1 MKRFLFS
8 MLALLS
14 VMAINAQNWT
24 EPSGNDFL
32 TSTPI
37 YVHVK
42 VNGVVANANNGLE
55 VAAFMNG
62 ECRAVSGRPSDT
74 NNLFT
79 LRVWGNTD
87 EVGDTITFKVYDHRY
102 GLLFSFNNEVLFT
115 GETVEEVPYELN
127 IDRPTGVSITNPI
140 SITTKFPAQID
151 LNQYLQF
158 DYVGFIGDDLVIY
171 EPLGESTIETK
182 LSYNWTTPD
191 GGEFTAF
198 TIDSVNVLTATQSTL
213 LPDSDENTGEK
224 VMLTIKSPDAYS
236 SLCTDST
243 VIIINELITPVTG
256 IKCPID
262 TVRINKGESLYLNE
276 ELMNSIVIEP
286 EDATNKSFSFV
297 PLDNPDAFVQG
308 VAMLGGTYKVKIVS
322 DAAPAIYT
330 TIIVE
335 VYAPVESVVVR
346 PNTFQAALGDNILD
360 LVTPS
365 VHIFPDDATNKAF
378 SLLIPS
384 EASDAIVDN
393 VAVASGEYEILV
405 VSLDNIEYT
414 QQITVIIT
422 EITAPESIDVDINTN
437 AYEKLRSMVTIN
449 PEVEDGDSYTITPKD
464 AESAQAFG
472 ENGIALKNGTFTL
485 VVTSVANPR
494 VSAEVIVNVS
504 TPVDITFPQS
514 LTILKHKD
522 TEFEL
527 TMTGDNFDPS
537 LVSFEFTRTEEPMQ
551 FGIPTITTADDGA
564 GLKWNIRGTGSGYVE
579 LRVLYDGQVMPRNSQ
594 DSICYIQTLADVT
607 FNNDGWDW
615 IYIPEFIDL
624 LDYSGDTQTGYL
636 DFLNIDD
643 NNKVIEIRS
652 QSELLY
658 NDKTYGF
665 IGTINYLEPSEGMYK
680 IKAKY
685 EDPSM
690 CVFSSLEGYW
700 CRESFW
706 VDPGFTWI
714 GHSNEWDLTLDEL
727 NLIEDN
733 HPSDGDQ
740 LIGKTNFAEY
750 SAGEWV
756 GADFTLE
763 AGKGYIYYNSA
774 DTAKYISFDYI
785 PSFSTQTNSS
795 GRLSAKSQ
803 SLRNGS
809 DIWEYDASQ
818 FADNMAIVAEIAELE
833 NPEDYTIGA
842 FVGDECRGMGKVV
855 KDGKMMISVAGKSG
869 ETVSFRLHNE
879 YTGEFIPLETE
890 VRYSNRI
897 GSLKSPLII
906 TGSSITGVSEITTDG
921 NDGESYY
928 DLSGRKVEGNISTGV
943 YVVKTVKNGQ
953 VIVKK
958 EIKR

>member
-1 MKRFLFS
+1 
-8 MLALLS
+8 
-14 VMAINAQNWT
+14 
-24 EPSGNDFL
+24 
-32 TSTPI
+32 
-37 YVHVK
+37 
-42 VNGVVANANNGLE
+42 
-55 VAAFMNG
+55 
-62 ECRAVSGRPSDT
+62 
-74 NNLFT
+74 
-79 LRVWGNTD
+79 
-87 EVGDTITFKVYDHRY
+87 
-102 GLLFSFNNEVLFT
+102 
-115 GETVEEVPYELN
+115 
-127 IDRPTGVSITNPI
+127 
-140 SITTKFPAQID
+140 
-151 LNQYLQF
+151 
-158 DYVGFIGDDLVIY
+158 
-171 EPLGESTIETK
+171 
-182 LSYNWTTPD
+182 
-191 GGEFTAF
+191 
-198 TIDSVNVLTATQSTL
+198 
-213 LPDSDENTGEK
+213 
-224 VMLTIKSPDAYS
+224 
-236 SLCTDST
+236 
-243 VIIINELITPVTG
+243 
-256 IKCPID
+256 
-262 TVRINKGESLYLNE
+262 
-276 ELMNSIVIEP
+276 
-286 EDATNKSFSFV
+286 
-297 PLDNPDAFVQG
+297 
-308 VAMLGGTYKVKIVS
+308 
-322 DAAPAIYT
+322 
-330 TIIVE
+330 
-335 VYAPVESVVVR
+335 
-346 PNTFQAALGDNILD
+346 
-360 LVTPS
+360 
-365 VHIFPDDATNKAF
+365 
-378 SLLIPS
+378 
-384 EASDAIVDN
+384 
-393 VAVASGEYEILV
+393 
-405 VSLDNIEYT
+405 
-414 QQITVIIT
+414 
-422 EITAPESIDVDINTN
+422 
-437 AYEKLRSMVTIN
+437 MVTIN
-449 PEVEDGDSYTITPKD
+449 PEVEEGESYTITPKD

-514 LTILKHKD
+514 LTIFKHKD

-690 CVFSSLEGYW
+690 CVFTTQEGYW
-700 CRESFW
+700 DRASFW
-706 VDPGFTWI
+706 VYPGFTWI

-727 NLIEDN
+727 NLIEGN

-774 DTAKYISFDYI
+774 DTEKYISFDYI

-795 GRLSAKSQ
+795 GRLSAKNQ

>member
-62 ECRAVSGRPSDT
+62 ECRAVSGRPDDS

-79 LRVWGNTD
+79 LRVWGNPD

-115 GETVEEVPYELN
+115 GETVAEVPYELN

-308 VAMLGGTYKVKIVS
+308 VAMLGGTHKVKIVS
-322 DAAPAIYT
+322 DADTAIYT

-514 LTILKHKD
+514 LTIFKHKD

-527 TMTGDNFDPS
+527 TMTGDSFDPS
-537 LVSFEFTRTEEPMQ
+537 LVSFEFTRTEDPMQ

-594 DSICYIQTLADVT
+594 ESFCSIQTLAEVA

-615 IYIPEFIDL
+615 IYVPDNIELTDNG
-624 LDYSGDTQTGYL
+624 SNTAYL

-652 QSELLY
+652 QTELLY
-658 NDKTYGF
+658 NDKNYGF
-665 IGTINYLEPSEGMYK
+665 IGTIQSLNPWDGMYK

-685 EDPSM
+685 EDASM

-700 CRESFW
+700 TRDISFRAKK
-706 VDPGFTWI
+706 GYTWI
-714 GHSNEWDLTLDEL
+714 GYPNEWNLTLDEL
-727 NLIEDN
+727 NQIDN
-733 HPSDGDQ
+733 TPSEGDRI
-740 LIGKTNFAEY
+740 IGKTNFAEY
-750 SAGEWV
+750 SNGEWV
-756 GADFTLE
+756 GLGFTLE
-763 AGKGYIYYNSA
+763 AGKGYIYYNASEEINS
-774 DTAKYISFDYI
+774 ISFDYT
-785 PSFSTQTNSS
+785 PDFSTQTYSS
-795 GRLSAKSQ
+795 IHMSAKGQ
-803 SLRNGS
+803 SKRNGS
-809 DIWEYDASQ
+809 DVWNYDASQ
-818 FADNMAIVAEIAELE
+818 YADNMAIVAEIEGLE

-855 KDGKMMISVAGKSG
+855 KDGKMMINVAGKSG
-869 ETVSFRLHNE
+869 ETVTFRLHNE

-890 VRYSNRI
+890 VRYSNGY
-897 GSLKSPLII
+897 GSLKSPLAI
-906 TGSSITGVSEITTDG
+906 TGPSISGISEITTG
-921 NDGESYY
+921 ENDEETYY
-928 DLSGRKVEGNISTGV
+928 DLYGRKVEGELSTGI
-943 YVVKTVKNGQ
+943 YIVKTVKNGK
-953 VIVKK
+953 VTVTKVSKK
-958 EIKR
+958 